1 MASQSNATQ
10 SYTCA
15 LTGSLISTNNDNDHP
30 IVTPSGYICS
40 RKLLLTKLSEN
51 GGRDPFD
58 TERSLDES
66 SLIELA
72 TTNNNNNATSGG
84 VGVGVVAPPRPPN
97 ATSLPSL
104 LSLISSEFD
113 TTLLELYDTRKALEE
128 TRRELSSAL
137 YQNDAAVRVV
147 ARLVKERDEARGAL
161 EEFLAAGGVG
171 SGGGAAAAGDVVVK
185 RSEKRGRN
193 ETTTVTSTTVEQDD
207 NGVDGEVGEAPSS
220 KKARGDAGSNS
231 TDLTK
236 IPQDTLSIMIST
248 WTTLSKNRRL
258 ITKKSKR
265 SSEVITKHETLLGG
279 SNEGQLSGNENKKVN
294 VTKSNCKAGI
304 LCLTKV
310 GTSCHY
316 NNNDGEN
323 DEYIVSGGH
332 DKQAIVYNVTSG
344 QILATLRGAG
354 GDITSVSG
362 MIVNEGRML
371 VVTGS
376 ADGVVRLYSVPFG
389 GGGDDDDVQLLGSEQ
404 VGSSGG
410 EGGDIVLPVSAIV
423 HPSSNL
429 EDGATIIVGGS
440 DGSVNVFKSVP
451 SGLKKITHL
460 KSSEDGSSVAFSS
473 GCLHPD
479 GLIYA
484 AGTTDGKVLIYDLK
498 TQAVAGTLQGH
509 DGNPINFITISEN
522 GYHVAT
528 SSSSSSA
535 ESPIHIWDL
544 RKLKLSATITPH
556 EGAGTVTS
564 LAFDPMGLYLAY
576 SGAEATKICVVKDW
590 DRVVGTLSKT
600 KTGGKKNATPPSCG
614 GVVWGGK
621 GLDDEGGSVWVA
633 AGCDGEKPIR
643 FWGVE

>member
-15 LTGSLISTNNDNDHP
+15 LTGSLITTADDP

-58 TERSLDES
+58 NERSLDES

-72 TTNNNNNATSGG
+72 TNNNNGG

-161 EEFLAAGGVG
+161 EEFLGGGGGG
-171 SGGGAAAAGDVVVK
+171 SGAVAGDVVK

-207 NGVDGEVGEAPSS
+207 NGVEEGEAPSS
-220 KKARGDAGSNS
+220 KKARGDDTESNS
-231 TDLTK
+231 DLTK
-236 IPQDTLSIMIST
+236 IPQDTLSNMIST

-265 SSEVITKHETLLGG
+265 SSEVITKHETLLRGG
-279 SNEGQLSGNENKKVN
+279 SNDGQLSGNENKKVN
-294 VTKSNCKAGI
+294 VTKSNAKAGI
-304 LCLTKV
+304 LCLAKV

-316 NNNDGEN
+316 NNNDGEEENGSSN

-344 QILATLRGAG
+344 QILATLRGAN

-376 ADGVVRLYSVPFG
+376 ADGVVRLYSIPLG
-389 GGGDDDDVQLLGSEQ
+389 GGDDDVQLLGSEQ
-404 VGSSGG
+404 VGSGGGG
-410 EGGDIVLPVSAIV
+410 EGGDVVLPVSAIV

-440 DGSVNVFKSVP
+440 DGSVNIFKSVP

-460 KSSEDGSSVAFSS
+460 KSSEGGSSSVAFSS

-528 SSSSSSA
+528 SSSSSA

-556 EGAGTVTS
+556 EGVGTVTS

>member
-15 LTGSLISTNNDNDHP
+15 LTGSLITNDP
-30 IVTPSGYICS
+30 VVTPSGYICS

-58 TERSLDES
+58 TDRTLDES
-66 SLIELA
+66 SLVELA
-72 TTNNNNNATSGG
+72 TNNNTNNN
-84 VGVGVVAPPRPPN
+84 GVGVVAPPRPPN
-97 ATSLPSL
+97 ATSLPNL

-147 ARLVKERDEARGAL
+147 ARLVKERDEARAAL
-161 EEFLAAGGVG
+161 EEFLAGGGG
-171 SGGGAAAAGDVVVK
+171 SGAVATSSEAVK

-193 ETTTVTSTTVEQDD
+193 EDNNVTTTVEQDD
-207 NGVDGEVGEAPSS
+207 NGGEAPSS
-220 KKARGDAGSNS
+220 KKARGGDTESNS
-231 TDLTK
+231 DLTK
-236 IPQDTLSIMIST
+236 IPQDTLSNMIST

-265 SSEVITKHETLLGG
+265 SSEIITKHETLLG
-279 SNEGQLSGNENKKVN
+279 SDEEGQGLSGNENKKVN

-304 LCLTKV
+304 LCLAKV
-310 GTSCHY
+310 STSCHY
-316 NNNDGEN
+316 NNDGNGDND

-332 DKQAIVYNVTSG
+332 DKQAIVYNVSSG
-344 QILATLRGAG
+344 QILATLKGAN

-362 MIVNEGRML
+362 MIVTKGKML

-376 ADGVVRLYSVPFG
+376 ADGVVRLYLVPFG
-389 GGGDDDDVQLLGSEQ
+389 GDGGGDDVQLLGSEQ
-404 VGSSGG
+404 VGSDG
-410 EGGDIVLPVSAIV
+410 ILPISAIV

-429 EDGATIIVGGS
+429 EDGTTIIVGGS
-440 DGSVNVFKSVP
+440 DGSVNVFKSIP

-460 KSSEDGSSVAFSS
+460 KSSEDGSVAFSS

-484 AGTTDGKVLIYDLK
+484 AGTTDGKLLIYDLK

-509 DGNPINFITISEN
+509 DGNPINYITISEN

-528 SSSSSSA
+528 SSSSSA

-544 RKLKLSATITPH
+544 RKLKLGATITPP
-556 EGAGTVTS
+556 EGVGTVTS

-600 KTGGKKNATPPSCG
+600 KTGGKKNTTPPSCG

-621 GLDDEGGSVWVA
+621 GLDDDGCNVWVA